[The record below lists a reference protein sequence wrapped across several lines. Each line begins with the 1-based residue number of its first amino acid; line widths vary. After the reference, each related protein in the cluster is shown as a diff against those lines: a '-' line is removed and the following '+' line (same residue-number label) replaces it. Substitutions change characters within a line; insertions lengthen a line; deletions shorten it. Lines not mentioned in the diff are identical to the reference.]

1 MSTARPVTF
10 RFVAILTGISCS
22 WSHLPALLTNP
33 QLISTSDLFEKR
45 HGLTPAASSSGDSD
59 DASEEA
65 TDAPSSGL
73 TSWTAEDNKAI
84 HDRALGHH
92 GPEVKVIV
100 YRPMAEDFEDE
111 EERRQ
116 MLGGIRE
123 IFQQG
128 AADRHLEERDG

>member
-1 MSTARPVTF
+1 MGGMEGGRRDDLHGHRNRRTD
-10 RFVAILTGISCS
+10 
-22 WSHLPALLTNP
+22 LPALLTNP

-45 HGLTPAASSSGDSD
+45 HGLTPTASPSD
-59 DASEEA
+59 DLDDALEEA
-65 TDAPSSGL
+65 TDVPSGL
-73 TSWTAEDNKAI
+73 TSWTAEDSKAI
-84 HDRALGHH
+84 HDRALGNH

-100 YRPMAEDFEDE
+100 CRRMGDHFEDE

-116 MLGGIRE
+116 MLGGIRG

>member
-1 MSTARPVTF
+1 MGGMEGGRRDDLRGHRNRRTD
-10 RFVAILTGISCS
+10 
-22 WSHLPALLTNP
+22 LPALLTNP
-33 QLISTSDLFEKR
+33 QLIPTSDLFEKR

-84 HDRALGHH
+84 HDRALGNH
-92 GPEVKVIV
+92 GPEVKVIM

-111 EERRQ
+111 EERQQ
-116 MLGGIRE
+116 MPGRIEE
-123 IFQQG
+123 IFQE